1 VSNINT
7 FAITGNLTKD
17 PKLTSFKSGSSVCE
31 LRVAVN
37 TRRKNSETG
46 EWENKPN
53 YFDVKVWNKRGIA
66 CSEHLEKGSGVAV
79 EGRLDWREWE
89 AKDGSGKRQ
98 KIELLASDV
107 QFLGSPKN
115 SASPEAAEPAQAEAG
130 EFAMAGAGAGDD
142 DIPF

>member
-1 VSNINT
+1 MNLNV
-7 FAITGNLTKD
+7 FAITGNLTRD
-17 PKLTSFKSGSSVCE
+17 PKLTSFDSGSSVCE

-46 EWENKPN
+46 EWEDKPN
-53 YFDVKVWNKRGIA
+53 YFDVKVWNKRGVA

-79 EGRLDWREWE
+79 QGRLDWHEWE

-98 KIELLASDV
+98 KVELLASDV
-107 QFLGSPKN
+107 QFLGSPKG
-115 SASPEAAEPAQAEAG
+115 SASPQAGEPAEAGAG
-130 EFAMAGAGAGDD
+130 EFAMAGAGAGED

>member
-1 VSNINT
+1 VSNINV

-17 PKLTSFKSGSSVCE
+17 PKLTSFESGSSVCE

-37 TRRKNSETG
+37 TRRKNSGTG
-46 EWENKPN
+46 EWEDKPN
-53 YFDVKVWNKRGIA
+53 YFDVKVWNKRGVA

-79 EGRLDWREWE
+79 QGRLDWREWE

-98 KIELLASDV
+98 KVELLASDV
-107 QFLGSPKN
+107 QFLGSPKD
-115 SASPEAAEPAQAEAG
+115 SASPEAAGPAEAE
-130 EFAMAGAGAGDD
+130 EFAMAGAGGGDD

>member
-1 VSNINT
+1 VNINV

-17 PKLTSFKSGSSVCE
+17 PKLTSFDSGSSVCE

-46 EWENKPN
+46 EWEDKPN
-53 YFDVKVWNKRGIA
+53 YFDVKVWNKRGVA

-79 EGRLDWREWE
+79 QGRLDWREWE

-98 KIELLASDV
+98 KVELLAGDV
-107 QFLGSPKN
+107 QFLGSPKD
-115 SASPEAAEPAQAEAG
+115 SAAPEAGELAEAAAG
-130 EFAMAGAGAGDD
+130 EFAMAGAGAGED